1 MRSITLKTRA
11 FVALATALAASLL
24 AAVLPLVAMASN
36 SGPGGP

>member
-11 FVALATALAASLL
+11 FVAL